1 MGRAEAA
8 QLLNSTLAVTS
19 TKMNSSPESMIE
31 ERKLLL
37 ESKKLAVEQKKYE
50 LAKKGYY
57 LDIFSKIALPLALG
71 WLAWATYMSNTKAVE
86 DRMTFDINV
95 KQTEL
100 RQKEE
105 ELFLKK
111 SDAERSKDSLKAAFI
126 QTNFALIATFTP
138 EARLKAEALAKV
150 SFSSNELPDILLKM
164 AQVRESASQLISS
177 TPVAAAPSPTA
188 DYKTAG
194 VRFVKANN
202 YAQALQYFET
212 ATLLQP
218 SDAEAWNFKAYAQM
232 RTGNPEAALTSIE
245 TSIWLRPIDRK
256 LQHYVMLN
264 ATKILCSL
272 NRTADALTYLRKSIA
287 AFPELS
293 SIAQQETELK
303 QRCNFT
309 FGSN

>member
-1 MGRAEAA
+1 
-8 QLLNSTLAVTS
+8 
-19 TKMNSSPESMIE
+19 MNSSPESTIE
-31 ERKLLL
+31 ERKLSL

-57 LDIFSKIALPLALG
+57 VDIFSKIALPLVLG
-71 WLAWATYMSNTKAVE
+71 WLAWATYMSNSKAVE
-86 DRMTFDINV
+86 DRMIFDINV

-105 ELFLKK
+105 ELFLKR
-111 SDAERSKDSLKAAFI
+111 SDTERGKDSLKAAFI
-126 QTNFALIATFTP
+126 QTNFALITTSTP
-138 EARLKAEALAKV
+138 EARLKAEALARA

-164 AQVRESASQLISS
+164 AQVRESASQVISS
-177 TPVAAAPSPTA
+177 ALAAAPSPTA

-194 VRFVKANN
+194 LQFVKANN
-202 YAQALQYFET
+202 YTQALQYFET

-245 TSIWLRPIDRK
+245 TSIWLRPIDKK

-272 NRTADALTYLRKSIA
+272 NRTADALAYLRKSIA